1 MMNPMLV
8 RYLIVFMLFLHF
20 SLSSAQNYEKI
31 SSLKKGTYAWQEP
44 EKRIS
49 SLLAVSKEFENYR
62 IDSSLKY
69 ATQANLVAMESKV
82 AKGRVNALVQLGR
95 IYLMMG
101 KYDQA
106 VESSELAIELAV
118 KHNMKNEEAI
128 ASGVMA
134 FLFAEIGDYDK
145 SAQYNFKALK
155 LFEETGNTAEIGITS
170 GNIAADMLVQK
181 NYSKALDYMQKA
193 LKIAESIDDK
203 PGIAQQY
210 NNIAGLYFNSIGNY
224 PKSLEFYTKSLRV
237 NREIN
242 DQSQIGVN
250 LLNIGYCWFRL
261 NKIDSAYI
269 YFTKANIVFVKIGSS
284 RLIASGELALANY
297 YNEIRDYDESLLHSI
312 KALKLGI
319 KNDSKET
326 IAEASEIIY
335 KTYLDKGDTISAFR
349 YADLNYRMND
359 TLQNLQSQK
368 TLFKLEYQYNYEKR
382 DKERQLKA
390 QRYYYIMG
398 FIILGLLSFTGMVL
412 LFYSRQKIKMRNT
425 ELQKQKIAADLNF
438 KNKELTINLMALMKK
453 NELLA
458 DVSKKLIKIE
468 KIDSPDELSKSVKA
482 LNKEIKQTTDDKI
495 WKEFSLRFNQTN
507 SEFYDSLTSKY
518 PDLTQNELKLCAYL
532 RLNMTS
538 KEIAELTGQRILTLE
553 NARYRLRKKL
563 GITGSDTNLVNFLSQ
578 L

>member
-1 MMNPMLV
+1 MMKPMLI
-8 RYLIVFMLFLHF
+8 RCLIALLLFLQF
-20 SLSSAQNYEKI
+20 SSASSQKYEKI

-49 SLLAVSKEFENYR
+49 SLLAVSKEFENYQ
-62 IDSSLKY
+62 IDSALHY
-69 ATQANLVAMESKV
+69 ASQANLVAMESKV
-82 AKGRVNALVQLGR
+82 AEGRVNALVQLGR
-95 IYLMMG
+95 IYQMMG

-106 VESSELAIELAV
+106 AESSVLAIELAI
-118 KHNMKNEEAI
+118 KNDMKNEEAI

-134 FLFAEIGDYDK
+134 ILFAEIGDYDK

-155 LFEETGNTAEIGITS
+155 LFEETGNTVEIGITS

-181 NYSKALDYMQKA
+181 NYPKALDYMQKA
-193 LKIAESIDDK
+193 LKIAESLDDK

-210 NNIAGLYFNSIGNY
+210 NNIAGFYFNSIGNY
-224 PKSLEFYTKSLRV
+224 KKSLEFYAKSLRV

-242 DQSQIGVN
+242 DQTQIGVN
-250 LLNIGYCWFRL
+250 LLNIGYCWFQL
-261 NKIDSAYI
+261 NKIDSARI
-269 YFTKANIVFVKIGSS
+269 YFNKANDVFVKTGSS
-284 RLIASGELALANY
+284 RLIANGELALANY
-297 YNEIRDYDESLLHSI
+297 YNEIRDFNESLVHSI
-312 KALKLGI
+312 KALNLG
-319 KNDSKET
+319 KQTDSKET

-349 YADLNYRMND
+349 YADMNYRIND

-390 QRYYYIMG
+390 QRNYYIMG

-412 LFYSRQKIKMRNT
+412 LFYSRQKIKMRNS

-507 SEFYDSLTSKY
+507 SEFYDSLTTKY

>member
-1 MMNPMLV
+1 MNPILV
-8 RYLIVFMLFLHF
+8 RYLIALMLLLHI

-44 EKRIS
+44 EKRII
-49 SLLAVSKEFENYR
+49 SLLAISREFENYQ
-62 IDSSLKY
+62 IDSALNY
-69 ATQANLVAMESKV
+69 ATQANLVAMENKI
-82 AKGRVNALVQLGR
+82 AKGRVNSLVQLGR
-95 IYLMMG
+95 VYLMMG
-101 KYDQA
+101 NYDQA

-118 KHNMKNEEAI
+118 KHDMKNEEAI
-128 ASGVMA
+128 ASGVLA
-134 FLFAEIGDYDK
+134 FLFADIGDYDK
-145 SAQYNFKALK
+145 SAQYNFKSLK
-155 LFEETGNTAEIGITS
+155 LFEETGNTVEIGITY

-181 NYSKALDYMQKA
+181 NYSKALDYMHKA
-193 LKIAESIDDK
+193 LKIAESVEDK

-224 PKSLEFYTKSLRV
+224 TQALEYYAKSLQV

-261 NKIDSAYI
+261 KKIDSARI
-269 YFTKANIVFVKIGSS
+269 YFNRANDVFVKTGSS
-284 RLIASGELALANY
+284 RLIANGELALANY
-297 YNEIRDYDESLLHSI
+297 YNEIHNYNESLVHSI
-312 KALKLGI
+312 KALNLG
-319 KNDSKET
+319 KQTDSKET

-335 KTYLDKGDTISAFR
+335 KTYLIKGDTIRAFR
-349 YADLNYRMND
+349 YSDINYRIND

-390 QRYYYIMG
+390 QRNYYIMG

-412 LFYSRQKIKMRNT
+412 LFYSRQKIKIRNS

-468 KIDSPDELSKSVKA
+468 KNNSPEEISKSIKS
-482 LNKEIKQTTDDKI
+482 LNKEIRQTTDDKI